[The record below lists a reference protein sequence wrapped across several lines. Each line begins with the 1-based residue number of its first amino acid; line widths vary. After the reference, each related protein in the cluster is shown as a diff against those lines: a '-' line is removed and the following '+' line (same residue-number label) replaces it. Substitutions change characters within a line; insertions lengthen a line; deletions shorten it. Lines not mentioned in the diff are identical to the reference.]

1 MSSQNSS
8 VTLGK
13 HNDAVDIMSDQQMNF
28 QVGSMEKITVLSRMS
43 QRRAEEIEKC
53 EELLTSK
60 PVEV

>member
-13 HNDAVDIMSDQQMNF
+13 HNDALDIMSDQQMNF

-60 PVEV
+60 AVEV